1 MDKHQDGIRVDPE
14 RMEAI
19 TKITLPNNKK
29 KFQSFFQKMNLIRIF
44 IPNFIEITKPIS
56 NLLKKDC
63 EFKWDN
69 ESIKVDPTKGL

>member
-1 MDKHQDGIRVDPE
+1 
-14 RMEAI
+14 
-19 TKITLPNNKK
+19 
-29 KFQSFFQKMNLIRIF
+29 MNLIRIS
-44 IPNFIEITKPIS
+44 IPNFIEITKPIL